1 MDVGRVCIES
11 RVYWPRSSSSVAWWP
26 WLLCMPPGSSGGF
39 GGFGPGGGVPPPP
52 EPPAAAF
59 YLTARDLGLSEVD
72 YRVWRQT
79 VPAAELTD
87 VRTEAVP
94 VPLEGQFQ

>member
-1 MDVGRVCIES
+1 MHLVDED
-11 RVYWPRSSSSVAWWP
+11 
-26 WLLCMPPGSSGGF
+26 
-39 GGFGPGGGVPPPP
+39 
-52 EPPAAAF
+52 

-72 YRVWRQT
+72 YRVWRKT

-87 VRTEAVP
+87 VRTESVP